1 MALKPA
7 AEDLIVRISRA
18 GTDGLSLSSDAESYR
33 IALRLRDAGLV
44 EFVRRQIRTVSV
56 RWTVR
61 LTGKGEQVAAAI
73 ADSRLDE
80 INRSEPA

>member
-1 MALKPA
+1 MSLKPA
-7 AEDLIVRISRA
+7 AENLIVRISRA
-18 GTDGLSLSSDAESYR
+18 GADGVSLSSDGESYR

-44 EFVRRQIRTVSV
+44 QFVRREKRTISV

-61 LTGKGEQVAAAI
+61 LTGKGEQVAASI

-80 INRSEPA
+80 INRSEPV